1 MSTSAL
7 IDALK
12 PFAEMALPED
22 SSPRPSLPLF
32 ADIRAARAA
41 RAAIQEAE
49 APVPESDARQQ
60 ARAQV
65 ESIVALV
72 AALNC
77 DYDRLEEL
85 REERSDW
92 LLNEGYATSID
103 EWEKAHP
110 TEAEELAGLIEAAGD
125 CTSREQAEDRIREDA
140 LSVDVRSGW
149 QTAGE
154 TLEPSEF
161 RIVLCTGGPHV
172 EIRGELDANNE
183 PSRAWIEYCDWSDS
197 GELVGCYEPATLL
210 AYAACFYF
218 GE

>member
-7 IDALK
+7 IAALK
-12 PFAEMALPED
+12 PFAELPT
-22 SSPRPSLPLF
+22 LPGFSRSAYLLDHTLIHT
-32 ADIRAARAA
+32 AHK
-41 RAAIQEAE
+41 AIAEAT

-92 LLNEGYATSID
+92 LLNEGYATSIG
-103 EWEKAHP
+103 EWGKAHP
-110 TEAEELAGLIEAAGD
+110 AEAEELVNLEEAAGS

-140 LSVDVRSGW
+140 LSVEVRSGW

-154 TLEPSEF
+154 NLEPSEF
-161 RIVLCTGGPHV
+161 RIVLCTGGPQV
-172 EIRGELDANNE
+172 EITGELSQGE
-183 PSRAWIEYCDWSDS
+183 PSRAWIAYQDWNES
-197 GELVGCYEPATLL
+197 GDLTGNQDDLL